1 VQLRGLEQDLR
12 LDPVARA
19 VRLLS
24 DEAAIDRVLDRR
36 DDELEAEL
44 VDPADRATIRIAAI
58 SAAAAEAAGEG
69 WQALRIAS
77 SPNDAELLA
86 LAARLCET

>member
-1 VQLRGLEQDLR
+1 VPVYRAAEKAEVQGLEQLQGQAAVLHSPRAAKR
-12 LDPVARA
+12 L
-19 VRLLS
+19 
-24 DEAAIDRVLDRR
+24 
-36 DDELEAEL
+36 AEL

-58 SAAAAEAAGEG
+58 SAATAEAAGEG
-69 WQALRIAS
+69 WQAVRIAS